1 MVTRTAAN
9 SNIQW
14 RILTKVERNMS
25 ALKCPGIGMLFSI
38 LIFYSL
44 ASNEASMRHL
54 EKENIRIDNEICVIR
69 QRILGELYRKKL
81 LRDQLLAEFIANYN
95 Y

>member
-1 MVTRTAAN
+1 
-9 SNIQW
+9 
-14 RILTKVERNMS
+14 MS
-25 ALKCPGIGMLFSI
+25 ALKCPSFAMLFSI
-38 LIFYSL
+38 LIFYGL

-54 EKENIRIDNEICVIR
+54 EKENVRMDNEMYVIR
-69 QRILGELYRKKL
+69 QRILGDLYRKKL